1 MEKYKWYSTLLIGL
15 GLLLASSDFERQFIE
30 YVIVI
35 KDTVREVTLG
45 RKYHSTGLA
54 TRQGNKCLKCY
65 YVGNIWALCCL
76 SRSYATP
83 WLRFNGSYCYICP
96 PEFTGVFDMYT

>member
-45 RKYHSTGLA
+45 RK
-54 TRQGNKCLKCY
+54 
-65 YVGNIWALCCL
+65 
-76 SRSYATP
+76 
-83 WLRFNGSYCYICP
+83 
-96 PEFTGVFDMYT
+96 